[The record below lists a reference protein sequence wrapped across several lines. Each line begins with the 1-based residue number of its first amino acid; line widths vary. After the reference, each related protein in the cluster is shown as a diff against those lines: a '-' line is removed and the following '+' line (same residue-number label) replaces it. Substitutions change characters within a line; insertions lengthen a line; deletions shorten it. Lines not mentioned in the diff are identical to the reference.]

1 MDFTRSISQTQ
12 LTERNFRFSEVMAL
26 KIEMLRAF
34 CTVAQTGNLSEAADR
49 LGRTQSAVSMT
60 LKQMEDHLGKKLFE
74 GERKNQLSSLG
85 EQVFELAQKQVRQFD
100 QTVQS
105 IELAAEAIHGLIRIV
120 SVPSVAAL
128 VFPPVLEHMTARYP
142 GLKVELRDTDTQQV
156 LDALA
161 EGKADIGIASGYH
174 PLNGVK
180 AVPLF
185 EDRFGLV
192 CSAGHPLLQQCSAPV
207 ISDVTGACFVR
218 NALCDLI
225 RNEQF
230 VEASSAADVTI
241 HNTHSLITMVQ
252 TGKWVTVLPQTV
264 ARFLPDTTVFRPI
277 ADLPDKREV
286 YLYQRERSRFAALT
300 AECCAFIQSSGLF
313 SDVPR

>member
-1 MDFTRSISQTQ
+1 
-12 LTERNFRFSEVMAL
+12 MAL

-34 CTVAQTGNLSEAADR
+34 CTVAQTGNLSEAANR

-60 LKQMEDHLGKKLFE
+60 LKQMEDHLGKRLFE
-74 GERKNQLSSLG
+74 GERKNQLSPLG
-85 EQVFELAQKQVRQFD
+85 EQVFELAQKQVRRFD

-105 IELAAEAIHGLIRIV
+105 IELAAEAAHGLLQIV

-128 VFPPVLEHMTARYP
+128 VFPPVLEHMTARHP
-142 GLKVELRDTDTQQV
+142 GLKVELRDTDTQEV

-174 PLNGVK
+174 PLNGVR

-185 EDRFGLV
+185 ADRFGLV
-192 CSAGHPLLQQCSAPV
+192 CATDHPLHRQETAPTIADV
-207 ISDVTGACFVR
+207 ISSSFVR
-218 NALCDLI
+218 NALCGLI
-225 RNEQF
+225 RNERF
-230 VEASSAADVTI
+230 VEASSNADVTI
-241 HNTHSLITMVQ
+241 HNTHSLITMVR

-264 ARFLPDTTVFRPI
+264 ARFMPEATAFRPI

-286 YLYQRERSRFAALT
+286 YLYQRERSRFAAL
-300 AECCAFIQSSGLF
+300 AEECCAFIQSCDLSG
-313 SDVPR
+313 DPG

>member
-1 MDFTRSISQTQ
+1 
-12 LTERNFRFSEVMAL
+12 MAL

-34 CTVAQTGNLSEAADR
+34 CTVAQTGNLSEAATR
-49 LGRTQSAVSMT
+49 MGRTQSAISMT

-74 GERKNQLSSLG
+74 GERKNQLSPLG
-85 EQVFELAQKQVRQFD
+85 EQVFELAQKQVRRFD
-100 QTVQS
+100 QTVQA
-105 IELAAEAIHGLIRIV
+105 IEMAAEAIHGLIRIV

-128 VFPPVLEHMTARYP
+128 VFPSVLEHMTARHP
-142 GLKVELRDTDTQQV
+142 GLKIELRDTDTQQV

-192 CSAGHPLLQQCSAPV
+192 CSTSHPLILQDARPA
-207 ISDVTGACFVR
+207 IADIAGPGFVR
-218 NALCDLI
+218 NALCELI
-225 RNEQF
+225 RNERF
-230 VEASSAADVTI
+230 AEAISTADVTI
-241 HNTHSLITMVQ
+241 HNTHSLITMVR

-264 ARFLPDTTVFRPI
+264 ARFMPETTAFRPI

-286 YLYQRERSRFAALT
+286 YLYQRERSRFAGLT
-300 AECCAFIQSSGLF
+300 AECSAFIQSCDLSADLPG
-313 SDVPR
+313 

>member
-1 MDFTRSISQTQ
+1 M
-12 LTERNFRFSEVMAL
+12 MAL

-34 CTVAQTGNLSEAADR
+34 CTVAQTGNLSEAANR

-74 GERKNQLSSLG
+74 GERKNQLSPLG
-85 EQVFELAQKQVRQFD
+85 AQVFELAQQQVRRFD

-105 IELAAEAIHGLIRIV
+105 IELAAEAAHGLLQIV

-128 VFPPVLEHMTARYP
+128 VFPAVLEHMTARHP
-142 GLKVELRDTDTQQV
+142 GLKVELRDTDSQEV

-192 CSAGHPLLQQCSAPV
+192 CSTAHPLYRQKTVPTIA
-207 ISDVTGACFVR
+207 DVTGASFVR

-225 RNEQF
+225 RNERF
-230 VEASSAADVTI
+230 VEASSKADITI
-241 HNTHSLITMVQ
+241 HNTHSLITMVR

-264 ARFLPDTTVFRPI
+264 ARFMPEATAFRPI
-277 ADLPDKREV
+277 ADLPDKRAV

-300 AECCAFIQSSGLF
+300 EECCNFIQFCDLSGE
-313 SDVPR
+313 PG